1 MGQKIVGEILQM
13 KTTIFTV
20 TYDKDLEYLKY
31 NLMSVKKFCRGYHEN
46 VVVIDDYEKGGTK
59 TRQYLDSIGQ
69 KYHINREAERI
80 KKGYIRQQYIK
91 LFSEQYVSR
100 DTDYICHID
109 SDTIFTDYHDPSIYF
124 KNGKPI
130 IGIQKWSQS
139 KNNYFK
145 SCTDET
151 LEFESEYN
159 FMRRMPLVYNFNL
172 FAKLR
177 QYISNIKGEIID
189 YLNTLETISEFNLL
203 GAYAYKFTR
212 ESFYWIDIVERST
225 EWKQMLNTY
234 PCKHNS
240 SHTESPRYIE
250 VLDLRNFFDSL

>member
-1 MGQKIVGEILQM
+1 M
-13 KTTIFTV
+13 KTTIITV

-31 NLMSVKKFCRGYHEN
+31 NLMSVKKFCQGYHEN

-91 LFSEQYVSR
+91 LFSEQYVSH

-124 KNGKPI
+124 NGDKPI
-130 IGIQKWSQS
+130 LGIQKWSQMP
-139 KNNYFK
+139 NTVFK
-145 SCTDET
+145 PWTDQT
-151 LEFESEYN
+151 LEYESDYN
-159 FMRRMPLVYNFNL
+159 FMRRMPLVYHTDL
-172 FAKLR
+172 FPKLR
-177 QYISNIKGEIID
+177 EYISNLKGDIID
-189 YLNTLETISEFNLL
+189 YLNTLETISEYNLL

-212 ESFYWIDIVERST
+212 ESFCWIDVIESAK
-225 EWKQMLNTY
+225 EWKQVNDFL
-234 PCKHNS
+234 PCTQYS
-240 SHTESPRYIE
+240 SRTNNPRYIE
-250 VLDLRNFFDSL
+250 VEKIDSLI